1 MTTLFKVGEK
11 NLNDIQLRNVTT
23 LRFGDCYG
31 RTICTY
37 RLSSLPKLINEKKK
51 EYYSICYNIHQ

>member
-1 MTTLFKVGEK
+1 MATLFKVGEK

-31 RTICTY
+31 RTIRMY
-37 RLSSLPKLINEKKK
+37 RLSSLLKLINEKKK